1 MRKIKKILREGGR
14 YKRKALRDREKSE
27 LRPTTPTLTKRMY
40 VFLSRVINDHYHY
53 RLVHKKAKKH
63 V

>member
-1 MRKIKKILREGGR
+1 MREIKKILREGGR

-40 VFLSRVINDHYHY
+40 VFLNGIIDYHHY
-53 RLVHKKAKKH
+53 RLIHKKAKKH